1 MVKTL
6 RSDGLYIDYENT
18 VHDEYPNLKT
28 VIENRKHKKCNNVI
42 LKQEN
47 IIYHHM
53 HKVCLTDAY
62 IKQNGGRSCSANATY
77 PYYCYECK
85 ENLFVTETY
94 IDDSLGE

>member
-6 RSDGLYIDYENT
+6 RSDGLYIDYDDT
-18 VHDEYPNLKT
+18 VYDEYPNLKT

-42 LKQEN
+42 LKQDN
-47 IIYHHM
+47 IIFNHLHRI
-53 HKVCLTDAY
+53 CLTDAY
-62 IKQNGGRSCSANATY
+62 IKSNGGPCSVKAGTY
-77 PYYCYECK
+77 HYYCYECK